1 MREINLIDVF
11 RKVLSRLINNIIN
24 LALTFSDSHS
34 TMFPTFTLIFALVSK
49 SVYRISKFA
58 LIKKLGKNLNF
69 SSSAIL
75 DSAILDL
82 AILGSPMVTIQ
93 AVVAMVTVPVAMV
106 TGLVAMEYRAFCVK

>member
-49 SVYRISKFA
+49 SVDRISIFA
-58 LIKKLGKNLNF
+58 LIKKLGKKIKNF
-69 SSSAIL
+69 R
-75 DSAILDL
+75 
-82 AILGSPMVTIQ
+82 LGCQGVRKFSLEKKLEKCKKI
-93 AVVAMVTVPVAMV
+93 
-106 TGLVAMEYRAFCVK
+106 C